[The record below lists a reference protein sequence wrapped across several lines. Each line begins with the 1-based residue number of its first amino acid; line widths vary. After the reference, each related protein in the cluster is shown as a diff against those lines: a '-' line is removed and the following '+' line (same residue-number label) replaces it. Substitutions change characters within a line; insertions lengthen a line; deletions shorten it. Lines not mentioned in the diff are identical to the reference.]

1 MEFIRNL
8 AYSHNG
14 LSLFTGIGERSREAS
29 DLYNEINTKHQQDLL
44 VFMDY
49 IFRFVQAGSE
59 LSTILGRM
67 PSAVGYQP
75 TLATDMGLIQERI
88 VPTVFGSIS
97 VYTSVAQKA

>member
-29 DLYNEINTKHQQDLL
+29 DLYNEINQQDLL
-44 VFMDY
+44 VFMDN

-59 LSTILGRM
+59 LSTILGI
-67 PSAVGYQP
+67 PYQ
-75 TLATDMGLIQERI
+75 
-88 VPTVFGSIS
+88 
-97 VYTSVAQKA
+97 